1 MIKFF
6 RSIIATVALTIVTF
20 TAMSQGI
27 NGRTSTFVVP
37 YPAGGPSDFV
47 ARTIQT
53 DLTKHLGQQVVIDNV
68 GGAGGAIGIQK
79 VLQTRTDGSAFVL
92 ASPSDLILA
101 PLFVSAIKYKP
112 EDLRLAG
119 LVMNSS
125 LALLV
130 RPTIDAKNLDE
141 LLAKARQPGAKE
153 LSFGSSGVGSL
164 YHLAGEVF
172 AKKAGIKM
180 LHVPYKGGAPLIAD
194 LMGGQID
201 MTFLPLAGNIPELI
215 KSKKVLML
223 GVAAVAQHPMFPDA
237 PALAA
242 MKPFDGFVFDVWA
255 GVLVPK
261 KTPDSAVQKLNEAI
275 SASTSNVEVR
285 RAFEATGSMA
295 GKQMS
300 VQELEKFYASDIARY
315 QGIVK
320 AANIPT
326 Q

>member
-6 RSIIATVALTIVTF
+6 RPIIAAVALTAVTL
-20 TAMSQGI
+20 TAMSQGLS
-27 NGRTSTFVVP
+27 GRISTFVVP

-47 ARTIQT
+47 ARTVQN

-79 VLQTRTDGSAFVL
+79 VLRTRTDGSSFVL

-101 PLFVSAIKYKP
+101 PLFVPAIQFKP
-112 EDLRLAG
+112 EDLRLTG

-130 RPTIDAKNLDE
+130 RPNFDAKNLDE
-141 LLAKARQPGAKE
+141 LLAKAKQPGAKE

-201 MTFLPLAGNIPELI
+201 MTFLPLAGNITELI
-215 KSKKVLML
+215 KTKKVLML
-223 GVAAVAQHPMFPDA
+223 GIADVKPHPMFPDA

-242 MKPFDGFVFDVWA
+242 MKPLDGFVFDVWA

-261 KTPDSAVQKLNEAI
+261 NTPDAAVQKLNEAI

-300 VQELEKFYASDIARY
+300 VQELQKFYASDIARY
-315 QGIVK
+315 RGIVK
-320 AANIPT
+320 DANIPT